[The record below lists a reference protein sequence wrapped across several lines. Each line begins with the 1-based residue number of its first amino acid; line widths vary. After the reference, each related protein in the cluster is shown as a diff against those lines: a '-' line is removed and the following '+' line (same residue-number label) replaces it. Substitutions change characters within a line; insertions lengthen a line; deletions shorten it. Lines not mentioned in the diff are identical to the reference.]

1 MDNTFDDIFD
11 DNKKMYK
18 IEGEVDFFA
27 ELYKSLDQDDVEENN
42 MCLITNKPLVDK
54 YVELTCSHKFNYVPL
69 YKDIYNHKK
78 KFNFMEAN
86 NGTLKNN
93 EIRCPYCR
101 QKQVGLL
108 PYYENM
114 GVKKT
119 AGVNFLDETVTIYN
133 SPFVGKCEYVTKT
146 SYTKEIIDDLSNK
159 QVIQCYSE
167 TICHSTY
174 VSKLDCNNK
183 TYCYSHKKQMIKDIA
198 NENKQKAKDEAK
210 LEKQKAKDEAKLEK
224 QKAKDEAKLEKQ
236 NKQNTKKSQTQTQVI
251 AQEENDE
258 NYIVS
263 NSSLTCVEILKTG
276 INKGKQCCETT
287 YNEQLCK
294 RHYNLKN
301 NAKNKIITQII

>member
-18 IEGEVDFFA
+18 IEGGVDFFA

-54 YVELTCSHKFNYVPL
+54 YVELTCGHKFNYIPL

-78 KFNFMEAN
+78 KFNYMEAT
-86 NGTLKNN
+86 NGTLKSN

-108 PYYENM
+108 PYYENI

-119 AGVNFLDETVTIYN
+119 GGVNFIDETVTTYN

-146 SYTKEIIDDLSNK
+146 SYTKEVIDELSNK

-167 TICHSTY
+167 IVCCSTY

-224 QKAKDEAKLEKQ
+224 QKG
-236 NKQNTKKSQTQTQVI
+236 KKSPH
-251 AQEENDE
+251 QEQNDE

-276 INKGKQCCETT
+276 LNKGKQCCETI